1 MQLKTL
7 KMQPS
12 FSEISAL
19 GLCSGG
25 LDSILAGLLL
35 RRIGIRPEWITFETP
50 FFSASK
56 ARKAAKAHH
65 IPLTIK
71 NITPVYVPML
81 KNPSCGYGKYMNP
94 CLDCHA
100 LMFKLA
106 GETMA
111 KRQSKFLFS
120 GEVLGQRPM
129 SQTRPSLRY
138 VEKHSGFDGYILRPL
153 SAKMLP
159 VTIPE
164 KEGLIDREKL
174 LGLSGRTR
182 KPQIEL
188 ARQFGVTDYPA
199 PAGGC
204 LLTDKGFSVRLR
216 DYFDHQD
223 DWHEAELHLLKYGR
237 HFRLENDTK
246 LIVGRTQ
253 KDNQSID
260 KYFNHKRDIRLTVK
274 NIPGPLCILS
284 HRADPDIVKLAASV
298 CVGYSKA
305 PRNTSIEVL
314 ITTPDDS
321 QTLAVV
327 GVAPA
332 EVKPLMI

>member
-1 MQLKTL
+1 
-7 KMQPS
+7 MQPS
-12 FSEISAL
+12 FPEIRAL

-35 RRIGIRPEWITFETP
+35 RRNGIRPEWITFETP

-56 ARKAAKAHH
+56 ARKAAKAHQ
-65 IPLTIK
+65 IPLTVK
-71 NITPVYVPML
+71 NITPIYIPML
-81 KNPSCGYGKYMNP
+81 KNPPSGYGKYMNP

-106 GETMA
+106 GETMCR
-111 KRQSKFLFS
+111 RQFKFLFS

-153 SAKMLP
+153 SATKLP

-164 KEGLIDREKL
+164 KEGIIEREKL

-204 LLTDKGFSVRLR
+204 LLTDKGYSTRLR

-223 DWHEAELHLLKYGR
+223 DWHEAELHLLKFGR
-237 HFRLENDTK
+237 HFRLRNDTK
-246 LIVGRTQ
+246 LIVGRTY
-253 KDNQSID
+253 KDNQCID
-260 KYFNHKRDIRLTVK
+260 KFFNQKRDIRLNVK
-274 NIPGPLCILS
+274 KFPGPSCILS
-284 HRADPDIVKLAASV
+284 NRADSDIVKHAASV

-305 PRNTSIEVL
+305 PRNTHAEVQL
-314 ITTPDDS
+314 ETPDGS
-321 QTLAVV
+321 ETLAVV
-327 GVAPA
+327 GIAPT

>member
-1 MQLKTL
+1 
-7 KMQPS
+7 MQPS
-12 FSEISAL
+12 FPNIRAL

-35 RRIGIRPEWITFETP
+35 QRNGIRPEWITFETP

-56 ARKAAKAHH
+56 ARQAAKAHH
-65 IPLTIK
+65 IPLTVK
-71 NITPVYVPML
+71 NITQIYIPML
-81 KNPSCGYGKYMNP
+81 KNPPCGYGKYMNP

-106 GETMA
+106 GDMM
-111 KRQSKFLFS
+111 KRRQFQFLFS

-153 SAKMLP
+153 SAKRLP

-164 KEGLIDREKL
+164 KEGFIDREKM
-174 LGLSGRTR
+174 LGLSGRSR

-204 LLTDKGFSVRLR
+204 LLTDKGFSIRLR

-223 DWHEAELHLLKYGR
+223 DWHEADLHLLKFGR
-237 HFRLENDTK
+237 HFRLGNDTK
-246 LIVGRTQ
+246 LIVGRTH
-253 KDNQSID
+253 KDNQSIG
-260 KYFNHKRDIRLTVK
+260 KFINYERDIRLNVK
-274 NIPGPLCILS
+274 KFPGPLCILS
-284 HRADPDIVKLAASV
+284 HGADPAIVKHAASV

-305 PRNTSIEVL
+305 PRNTSTEVL
-314 ITTPDDS
+314 IETPVGS
-321 QTLAVV
+321 ETLTVV

-332 EVKPLMI
+332 EVKLLMI